1 MTPLTPF
8 SATQLDATLARLGL
22 PMERPAP
29 TLANLDR
36 LIGAALH
43 HLPFENLDV
52 LLDRNV
58 DIDPQAVFAKVV
70 EQRRGGY
77 CFELNSLFARLLAS
91 LDFRVTLLVGR
102 VRWGLPADA
111 PLTPQSHLLLRAD
124 LADGAYLVDI
134 GFGGPASPRALP
146 LRLNEELSGGWR
158 LTGELDGTLEGELEM
173 ATRSSSGWQTLYR
186 FTLRPQ
192 PWIDYAMR
200 NWYTSTHPQSVFRV
214 SLRVAVSED
223 GARLSLLNGQFSR
236 RAADGT
242 VEQRSIEDADELL
255 AVLRERFHLW
265 PAECDVPALR
275 QRLRALLAVQ
285 G

>member
-8 SATQLDATLARLGL
+8 STAELDAMLARLGL
-22 PMERPAP
+22 PEERPAP

-36 LIGAALH
+36 LILAALH
-43 HLPFENLDV
+43 RLPFENLDV
-52 LLDRNV
+52 LLEKRI

-77 CFELNSLFARLLAS
+77 CFELNSLFARLLTS
-91 LDFRVTLLVGR
+91 LDYRVTLLVGR

-111 PLTPQSHLLLRAD
+111 PLTPQSHLLLRVD

-134 GFGGPASPRALP
+134 GFGGPASPHALP
-146 LRLNEELSGGWR
+146 LRLDEELPGGWR
-158 LTGELDGTLEGELEM
+158 LTGVLDGELEM

-186 FTLRPQ
+186 FTLQPQ

-200 NWYTSTHPQSVFRV
+200 NWYTSTHPQSVFRL
-214 SLRVAVSED
+214 SLRVAVSEND
-223 GARLSLLNGQFSR
+223 VRLSLLNGQFSR
-236 RAADGT
+236 RTADGA

-255 AVLRERFHLW
+255 AVLRERFKLW
-265 PAECDVPALR
+265 PAEQDVPALR
-275 QRLRALLAVQ
+275 QRLGELLAAQ

>member
-8 SATQLDATLARLGL
+8 STAQLDATLARIGL
-22 PMERPAP
+22 PVERPEP

-52 LLDRNV
+52 LLEKNV
-58 DIDPQAVFAKVV
+58 NIDPQAVFAKVV

-77 CFELNSLFARLLAS
+77 CFELNSLFARLLTS
-91 LDFRVTLLVGR
+91 LDYRVTLLVGR

-111 PLTPQSHLLLRAD
+111 PLTPQSHLLLRVD
-124 LADGAYLVDI
+124 LAEGVFLVDI

-146 LRLNEELSGGWR
+146 LRLNEELPGGWR
-158 LTGELDGTLEGELEM
+158 LTGALDGEIEM

-186 FTLRPQ
+186 FTLQPQ
-192 PWIDYAMR
+192 LWIDYAMR
-200 NWYTSTHPQSVFRV
+200 NWYTSTHSQSVFRL
-214 SLRVAVSED
+214 SLRVAISED
-223 GARLSLLNGQFSR
+223 GARLSLLNGQFNR
-236 RAADGT
+236 RNADGA

-255 AVLRERFHLW
+255 AVLRERFRLW
-265 PAECDVPALR
+265 PAERDMPALR
-275 QRLRALLAVQ
+275 QRLAQLLAAQ

>member
-1 MTPLTPF
+1 MNPLTPF
-8 SATQLDATLARLGL
+8 STAQLDATLARIGL
-22 PMERPAP
+22 PVERPEP

-52 LLDRNV
+52 LLEKNV
-58 DIDPQAVFAKVV
+58 NIDPQAVFAKVV

-77 CFELNSLFARLLAS
+77 CFELNSLFARLLSS
-91 LDFRVTLLVGR
+91 LDYQVTLLVGR

-111 PLTPQSHLLLRAD
+111 PLTPQSHLLLRVD
-124 LADGAYLVDI
+124 LAEGVFLVDI

-146 LRLNEELSGGWR
+146 LRLNEELPGGWR
-158 LTGELDGTLEGELEM
+158 LTGALDGEIEM

-186 FTLRPQ
+186 FTLQPQ
-192 PWIDYAMR
+192 LWIDYAMR
-200 NWYTSTHPQSVFRV
+200 NWYTSTHPQSVFRL
-214 SLRVAVSED
+214 SLRVAISKD

-236 RAADGT
+236 RTADGT

-255 AVLRERFHLW
+255 AVLRERFRLW
-265 PAECDVPALR
+265 PAERDVPALR
-275 QRLRALLAVQ
+275 QRLRQLLAAQ